1 MNGVPKE
8 CVLVNPPDVLDL
20 DLIAANLND
29 VLSNLMSP
37 RAVLIGRII
46 EFDRASTPNVALPN
60 FVALIVNPPDSASYN
75 EQE

>member
-8 CVLVNPPDVLDL
+8 CILINPSDVLDL
-20 DLIAANLND
+20 DLIATNLND

-37 RAVLIGRII
+37 GVVLIRRII
-46 EFDRASTPNVALPN
+46 EFDRASTPNIALPN

-75 EQE
+75 E